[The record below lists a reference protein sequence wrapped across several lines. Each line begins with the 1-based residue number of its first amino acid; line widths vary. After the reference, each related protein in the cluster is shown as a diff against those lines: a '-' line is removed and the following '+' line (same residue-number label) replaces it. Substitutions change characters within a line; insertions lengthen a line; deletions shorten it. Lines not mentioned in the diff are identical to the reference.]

1 MRVKGLEG
9 ESRKEEE
16 RMGPDCAPAL
26 HFASTHVDLTAR
38 QYTTWKVILFL
49 PSRYKVLQRTHE
61 ALAKAY
67 EVIFSPIDRW
77 FDQAKKMKDSTQ
89 KCMNLHDL
97 GTSRF
102 LPLLRA
108 ASARREIRCAYA
120 QKLDRGRKVERRER
134 NFKEQQRSGKAF

>member
-1 MRVKGLEG
+1 MRTRSPLCE
-9 ESRKEEE
+9 
-16 RMGPDCAPAL
+16 
-26 HFASTHVDLTAR
+26 STHVDLTAR

-67 EVIFSPIDRW
+67 EVIFSPIDRR
-77 FDQAKKMKDSTQ
+77 FDQAKKERLHPKST
-89 KCMNLHDL
+89 NLL
-97 GTSRF
+97 ELAPSRF
-102 LPLLRA
+102 LSLLRA

-134 NFKEQQRSGKAF
+134 NFKDRQRSGKAFEPPN